1 MQNCNQGQPQARPMR
16 PTRPSCETDS
26 QMRPMRQSY
35 GADNQ
40 MRPMRQ
46 SCGADNQMR
55 NNCGA
60 DNQARP
66 MRHNCGADHQ
76 TQHNCGADHQAQP
89 ARHDCEI
96 DHMALAMAYV
106 PWQHFHKT
114 YEVDKA
120 LEYGTIFPELN
131 KPFYGRR
138 GVNRP

>member
-1 MQNCNQGQPQARPMR
+1 MQNCNQGQSQTRPMR
-16 PTRPSCETDS
+16 PARQNCGADNQT
-26 QMRPMRQSY
+26 RPMRQSCRADNQMRPMQQNC

-40 MRPMRQ
+40 MRPAHQ
-46 SCGADNQMR
+46 
-55 NNCGA
+55 NC
-60 DNQARP
+60 D
-66 MRHNCGADHQ
+66 
-76 TQHNCGADHQAQP
+76 
-89 ARHDCEI
+89 I
-96 DHMALAMAYV
+96 DQMALAMAYV